1 MLLLED
7 GAEAVVTDSGG
18 VQKEAYFAG
27 RPCITLRERTEWTE
41 TVSAGWNVLVGT
53 DPDAIA
59 DTMRNFRPDGDRPDL
74 FGDGHAA
81 ERVVEAL
88 STVEVPRT

>member
-1 MLLLED
+1 VLEEN
-7 GAEAVVTDSGG
+7 AEAIVTDSGG

-27 RPCITLRERTEWTE
+27 RPCITLRTTTEWTE
-41 TVSAGWNVLVGT
+41 TVEAGWNVLVGT
-53 DPDAIA
+53 DSAAIA
-59 DTMRNFRPDGDRPDL
+59 RAMRGFRPEGPRPEL

-88 STVEVPRT
+88 STAKSSNP